1 MIRPFAET
9 DLAAVM
15 ELWLASNLQAHPFIA
30 PSYWAEHLEEVK
42 SLIPRAEVYVH
53 ESGGMVNGFLG
64 LMGKGE
70 IAGLFVAAH
79 ARGQGIGTG
88 LMCKAKGLYN
98 ELFLSVYEKNARAV
112 RFYRC
117 EGFQLVEKREDP
129 ATGQIEYRM
138 RWAKSH
144 ENTMEGG
151 AKMGPI
157 VYVGQK
163 NTMHSVIAAAVCN
176 KMAQRWRLA
185 GLCAVSAGLE
195 AQEGE
200 PACPTA
206 VQAAREF
213 GLELSA
219 HRARPLSA
227 GLIERAGMLVALN
240 RADYEALLKLAPPE
254 RVYLQ
259 ESGKDL
265 SAGDVWACRRSVDQ
279 AFDGFQDL
287 WLFIRERL

>member
-30 PSYWAEHLEEVK
+30 PSYWAEYLEEVK
-42 SLIPRAEVYVH
+42 SLLPQVEVYVD
-53 ESGGMVNGFLG
+53 ESGGVVNGFLG
-64 LMGKGE
+64 LTGKGE
-70 IAGLFVAAH
+70 IAGLFIAAH
-79 ARGQGIGTG
+79 ARGQGIGTR
-88 LMCKAKGLYN
+88 LMRKAKELYD
-98 ELFLSVYEKNARAV
+98 ELSLSVYEKNARAV
-112 RFYRC
+112 HFYRR

-129 ATGQIEYRM
+129 DTGQVEYRM
-138 RWAKSH
+138 RWAKSRVD
-144 ENTMEGG
+144 TMKGG

-185 GLCAVSAGLE
+185 GLCAVSAGL
-195 AQEGE
+195 AVQEGA
-200 PACPTA
+200 PACAAA

-219 HRARPLSA
+219 HRAQPLSA

-240 RADYEALLKLAPPE
+240 RADYDALVRLVPPE

-259 ESGKDL
+259 ESGKDV

-287 WLFIRERL
+287 WLTLRGSV